1 MVFSYV
7 WPRHNG
13 HRTLLLGD
21 IRKMNTVRT
30 KLVLA
35 AALLW
40 VASVYAAAYAPIGFG
55 IAAALI
61 LIGVW
66 MVWERVGPLESDEL

>member
-21 IRKMNTVRT
+21 IRKMNTARR

-55 IAAALI
+55 IVALI
-61 LIGVW
+61 LVGVW
-66 MVWERVGPLESDEL
+66 MVWEAVGPLGSDEL

>member
-7 WPRHNG
+7 WPSHNG

-40 VASVYAAAYAPIGFG
+40 VASVYATAYAPIGFG
-55 IAAALI
+55 IVALI
-61 LIGVW
+61 LVGVW
-66 MVWERVGPLESDEL
+66 MVWEAVGPLGSDEL

>member
-7 WPRHNG
+7 WPSHNG

-21 IRKMNTVRT
+21 IRKMSTVRR

-55 IAAALI
+55 IVALI
-61 LIGVW
+61 LVGVW
-66 MVWERVGPLESDEL
+66 MVWEAVGPLGSDEL

>member
-1 MVFSYV
+1 M
-7 WPRHNG
+7 
-13 HRTLLLGD
+13 LGD

-55 IAAALI
+55 IVALI
-61 LIGVW
+61 LVGVW
-66 MVWERVGPLESDEL
+66 MVWEAVGPLGSDEL

>member
-1 MVFSYV
+1 
-7 WPRHNG
+7 
-13 HRTLLLGD
+13 LLGD
-21 IRKMNTVRT
+21 IRKMNTARR

-55 IAAALI
+55 IVALI
-61 LIGVW
+61 LVGVW
-66 MVWERVGPLESDEL
+66 MVWEAVGPLGSDEL

>member
-7 WPRHNG
+7 WPSHNG
-13 HRTLLLGD
+13 HRTPLLGD
-21 IRKMNTVRT
+21 IRKMNTARR

-55 IAAALI
+55 IVALI
-61 LIGVW
+61 LVGVW
-66 MVWERVGPLESDEL
+66 MVWEAVGPLGSDEL

>member
-1 MVFSYV
+1 M
-7 WPRHNG
+7 
-13 HRTLLLGD
+13 LGD
-21 IRKMNTVRT
+21 IRKMNTARR

-55 IAAALI
+55 IVALI
-61 LIGVW
+61 LVGVW
-66 MVWERVGPLESDEL
+66 MVWEAVGPLGSDEL

>member
-7 WPRHNG
+7 WPSHNR

-21 IRKMNTVRT
+21 IRKMNTVRR

-40 VASVYAAAYAPIGFG
+40 VASVYGAAYAPIGFG
-55 IAAALI
+55 IVALI
-61 LIGVW
+61 LVGVW
-66 MVWERVGPLESDEL
+66 MVWEAVGPLGSDEL